1 MINFIYNPIYKDDEQ
16 ITCFYENFKKN
27 KAKLDDNLYK
37 KILGYCK
44 ELKSQ
49 GSTKLEVKLKDEIN
63 ATKRIDN
70 TNWLVIIL
78 GLVLGFALNLSR
90 HEENLLIFF

>member
-44 ELKSQ
+44 
-49 GSTKLEVKLKDEIN
+49 
-63 ATKRIDN
+63 
-70 TNWLVIIL
+70 
-78 GLVLGFALNLSR
+78 
-90 HEENLLIFF
+90 